1 MVRVYEIE
9 MLHYTPH
16 HFLHKFSTLKTK
28 SELDDIEYAF
38 STGAKIAILLH
49 YLSCLWIYIGSEEF
63 IDYEPGYLPW

>member
-16 HFLHKFSTLKTK
+16 HFLHKFSTLKAK